1 MIKDEMEN
9 SWGVH
14 YYSTPP
20 PKARKSFHDLDRLVR
35 SSVAG
40 FKLKSLVPSGTE
52 ANMEAILVATDH
64 DCSRA
69 LFGLGNYVGGDRYT
83 QDLSTSMYDASSLLA
98 FPRLVENASERCLKQ
113 NVGLPYHCP
122 GSAQFT
128 EEQLIEWE
136 TECIQS
142 LHKKLF
148 VAKCK
153 GAPYKCLLLELLLSG
168 AGCEL
173 SSRFLKTLGNLCK
186 AYSIA
191 IIADEILTA
200 GRAGPGLAMTLSQPE
215 EFIREVQFIT
225 VGKFTGCGIVLEKVS
240 GYVGMGPCA
249 QLLTNSCLCFSDKRL
264 LINQRVT
271 TVS

>member
-35 SSVAG
+35 SSVPG

-52 ANMEAILVATDH
+52 ANMEAILDATDY

-69 LFGLGNYVGGDRYT
+69 LFGLGNYIGGDRYT

-98 FPRLVENASERCLKQ
+98 FTRLVENASEKCLKQ
-113 NVGLPYHCP
+113 NVPLPYHCP
-122 GSAQFT
+122 GSAQFL
-128 EEQLIEWE
+128 EEKLIEWE
-136 TECIQS
+136 NQCIVS
-142 LHKKLF
+142 LHKRLF
-148 VAKCK
+148 VAKFK

-168 AGCEL
+168 CGCEL
-173 SSRFLKTLGNLCK
+173 SSRFLKSLGKLCK
-186 AYSIA
+186 AFSIV

-215 EFIREVQFIT
+215 EFIQQVHFIT
-225 VGKFTGCGIVLEKVS
+225 IGKFTGCGVVLEKVS
-240 GYVGMGPCA
+240 V
-249 QLLTNSCLCFSDKRL
+249 
-264 LINQRVT
+264 
-271 TVS
+271 